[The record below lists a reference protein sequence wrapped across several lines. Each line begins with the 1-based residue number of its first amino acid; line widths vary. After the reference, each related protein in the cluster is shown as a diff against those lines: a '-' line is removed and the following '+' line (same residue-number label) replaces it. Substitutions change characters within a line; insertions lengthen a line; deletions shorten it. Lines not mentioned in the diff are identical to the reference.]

1 MYNANRF
8 IAMYCAAKN
17 RDYASISLKD
27 MEAMIRKAKDA
38 LYTFTSTVELRTTM
52 VTETTIDEETGQA
65 TVTEKEIT
73 EIWKIYTIVYR
84 GEAYFEDKIFALSD
98 EQKELA
104 ENYVQNLSVF
114 LGDGMMQGLLPAES
128 ADRVSLGDIRFS
140 DGATQVVYYN
150 QLDKRYADPDYPAPR
165 GGQDQDTAQPR
176 PADPADLPPLC
187 VRRAAAVCGLLRKNC
202 PP

>member
-1 MYNANRF
+1 MNYSCTPRAPF
-8 IAMYCAAKN
+8 CHMLHI
-17 RDYASISLKD
+17 RDYHKSNQKSTS
-27 MEAMIRKAKDA
+27 EAPQHLRYTHRGQKQCPLNDQTLG
-38 LYTFTSTVELRTTM
+38 LYS
-52 VTETTIDEETGQA
+52 
-65 TVTEKEIT
+65 
-73 EIWKIYTIVYR
+73 
-84 GEAYFEDKIFALSD
+84 YFEDKIFALSD

>member
-1 MYNANRF
+1 
-8 IAMYCAAKN
+8 MYCAAKN

-150 QLDKRYADPDYPAPR
+150 QLDKRYADTDYPAPR

-187 VRRAAAVCGLLRKNC
+187 FGWATAVCGGV
-202 PP
+202 